1 MLSMIMVATT
11 ASSRQQTLV
20 VILRLERDFL
30 ARTNS
35 GGLQALPHHHI
46 APGRGDGVVALV
58 GRRLRAVGEGRGKL
72 VLCSCRQLQEAK

>member
-1 MLSMIMVATT
+1 MVATT
-11 ASSRQQTLV
+11 ASSRQQTFV
-20 VILRLERDFL
+20 VLLRLQRDLL

-35 GGLQALPHHHI
+35 GGLQAPPHHHI

-58 GRRLRAVGEGRGKL
+58 GRRLRAVEGGMRGRL

>member
-1 MLSMIMVATT
+1 MVATT

-58 GRRLRAVGEGRGKL
+58 GRRLRAVEGGG
-72 VLCSCRQLQEAK
+72 